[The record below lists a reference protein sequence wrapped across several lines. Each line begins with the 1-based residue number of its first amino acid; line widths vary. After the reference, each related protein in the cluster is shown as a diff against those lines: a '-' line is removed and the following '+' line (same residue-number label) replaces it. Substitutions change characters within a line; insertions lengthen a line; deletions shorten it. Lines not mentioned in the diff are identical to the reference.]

1 MRTLRTGVLT
11 VGMAVLLGPTVAA
24 TEEPGQLTLEVSGLV
39 GMEGLEVAA
48 SIASSPGPGHY
59 RWEIPRAHQPIDV
72 SPFSSELA
80 TFPVGAGT
88 HEVVVVAGEPPCGA
102 AYWSA
107 TCAESDPDY
116 VCSSRLD
123 VPPGEHLRLTIG
135 GLPPYGSP
143 PADLETSGIGPGC
156 PVLEMR
162 HEGLFPAE

>member
-1 MRTLRTGVLT
+1 MRVLRTGMLT
-11 VGMAVLLGPTVAA
+11 VGLAALVGPAVTA

-48 SIASSPGPGHY
+48 SIAASPRPGHY
-59 RWEIPRAHQPIDV
+59 RWSIPRAHQPIDG

-88 HEVVVVAGEPPCGA
+88 HEVVVVAGEPPCGVT
-102 AYWSA
+102 YWSA

-116 VCSSRLD
+116 VCSIRLD
-123 VPPGEHLRLTIG
+123 VPPGEHLRLTID
-135 GLPPYGSP
+135 GLPRYGAP

-156 PVLEMR
+156 PILEMR
-162 HEGLFPAE
+162 HEGLLVAD